1 MAERYNKEPHIS
13 APVRG
18 TGPLAARQF
27 ADYQCLPDEDVE
39 TLSCEDLAAAAVVS
53 QALELA
59 GDPDKELAFDPSRRF
74 LSKAWRAALD
84 RGKASTKL
92 RWSES
97 TVRSTNAILAL
108 IRALG
113 AFISAQ
119 GDEEALEEALDA
131 EATQAFEA
139 GLSALELLQ
148 TSLLMTRSAAAT
160 CAKLRSS
167 TLNELKSAP
176 WLASR

>member
-1 MAERYNKEPHIS
+1 M
-13 APVRG
+13 
-18 TGPLAARQF
+18 
-27 ADYQCLPDEDVE
+27 
-39 TLSCEDLAAAAVVS
+39 
-53 QALELA
+53 
-59 GDPDKELAFDPSRRF
+59 
-74 LSKAWRAALD
+74 
-84 RGKASTKL
+84 
-92 RWSES
+92 
-97 TVRSTNAILAL
+97 AL